1 MITIKARTKNGVI
14 TYKDRYTMVAK
25 IEQYHSGKHKGK
37 FAVFCDFTE
46 TNCGMCIMDTLE
58 DSKRQV
64 EKALKE
70 SYSFLV
76 GEDIKFIYLEPV
88 LNNELITS

>member
-1 MITIKARTKNGVI
+1 
-14 TYKDRYTMVAK
+14 
-25 IEQYHSGKHKGK
+25 
-37 FAVFCDFTE
+37 
-46 TNCGMCIMDTLE
+46 MDTLE